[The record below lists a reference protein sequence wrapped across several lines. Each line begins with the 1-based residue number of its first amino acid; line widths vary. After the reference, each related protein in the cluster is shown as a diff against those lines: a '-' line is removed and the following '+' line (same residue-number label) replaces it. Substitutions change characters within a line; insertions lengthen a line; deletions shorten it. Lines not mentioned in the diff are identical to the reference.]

1 MTKSN
6 IKHLHNGKSG
16 KIKEFYANFNP
27 FALKGRFIMKKTFI
41 KLWIPL
47 LISAIL
53 STVIYILP
61 ISGEMGIYDKVI
73 RLHVIANSD
82 SESDQAL
89 KLKVR
94 DAVLEVV
101 SKHTN
106 GCKSKSEAETKISA
120 CTDEI
125 KETAEKTLKKNG
137 CDLGV
142 TIKLGKEDYPTK
154 NYEDVRLP
162 AGNYTSLRVMIG
174 EAEGQ
179 NWWCVLFP
187 PLCRGTAFASEEF
200 ISVGFTPNEV
210 KILTDSDSP
219 KYTLKFRI
227 IEIIESLFS

>member
-6 IKHLHNGKSG
+6 TKLHIGKG
-16 KIKEFYANFNP
+16 DKITGFIPRFDPLPRKD
-27 FALKGRFIMKKTFI
+27 GFIMKKTFI
-41 KLWIPL
+41 RFWLL
-47 LISAIL
+47 VLISAIL
-53 STVIYILP
+53 LAILVFFP
-61 ISGEMGIYDKVI
+61 TKREMGIYDKII

-82 SESDQAL
+82 SEEDQTL

-101 SKHTN
+101 SEAT
-106 GCKSKSEAETKISA
+106 GECKSKSEAEAKILASA
-120 CTDEI
+120 EKI
-125 KETAEKTLKKNG
+125 KEVAEKTLRDNG
-137 CDLGV
+137 CNLGATV
-142 TIKLGKEDYPTK
+142 KLGKEDYPTRQ
-154 NYEDVRLP
+154 YEDIRLP

-187 PLCRGTAFASEEF
+187 PLCRGGAFKTEEF

-210 KILTDSDSP
+210 RILTDSDSP
-219 KYTLKFRI
+219 KYTLKFLI